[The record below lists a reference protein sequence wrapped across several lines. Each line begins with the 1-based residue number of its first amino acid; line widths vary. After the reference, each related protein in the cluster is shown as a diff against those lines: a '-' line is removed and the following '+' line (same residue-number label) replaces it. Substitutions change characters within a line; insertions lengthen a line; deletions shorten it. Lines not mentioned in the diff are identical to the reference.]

1 MRHNDLDA
9 FLAVARAGSFR
20 LAARELGVTGSAI
33 SQTVRALEEELE
45 VRLFNRTTRSV
56 VLTEAGDMLAKRL
69 TPALA
74 DIRSGL
80 EEVRSLGGQPRG
92 RVRVNVP
99 APALDWIIAP
109 RMVAF
114 LELYPEITLEII
126 EDAMDVDIVAE
137 GFDAGVRL
145 GLAMAQDMIAVPIGP
160 EQDYAVVAAPAFAE
174 RFGLPETPQDLTRFE
189 CIRHRFPSG
198 TIFPWRFVSDGKEM
212 TMVPQGR
219 LTVNRADHAVTGALG
234 GAGLARVA
242 LPYAEQH
249 LAEGRLVRVLAEHAP
264 RLPAWHLYYPSRK
277 HMPPALRAF
286 IDFFVRG
293 KPAA

>member
-20 LAARELGVTGSAI
+20 TAARELGVTGSAI

-56 VLTEAGDMLAKRL
+56 VLTEAGDMLARRL

-99 APALDWIIAP
+99 APALDWLIAP
-109 RMVAF
+109 RMVEF
-114 LELYPEITLEII
+114 LEVFPDISLEII
-126 EDAMDVDIVAE
+126 EDATNVDIVAE

-145 GLAMAQDMIAVPIGP
+145 GLEMAQDMIAVPIGP
-160 EQDYAVVAAPAFAE
+160 EQDYAVVASPAFAE
-174 RFGLPETPQDLTRFE
+174 RFGLPETPQDLSQFE

-198 TIFPWRFVSDGKEM
+198 TIFPWSFIRDGEEM
-212 TMVPQGR
+212 SIAPEGR
-219 LTVNRADHAVTGALG
+219 LTVNRAEHAVTGARG
-234 GAGLARVA
+234 GTGLARVA
-242 LPYAEQH
+242 LPYVERH
-249 LAEGRLVRVLAEHAP
+249 LAEGRLVRVLAEYSP
-264 RLPAWHLYYPSRK
+264 RLPAWHLYYASRK

-286 IDFFVRG
+286 VDFFVLG